1 MTKVLF
7 KRKTSDEIATLPVED
22 GALIYNY
29 ETGATYLDY
38 DDERIPTGGGMPTG
52 DTFPIGAITSYAGS
66 TAPTN
71 WLICDG
77 RAISRVTY
85 ADLFNAIGT
94 TYGAGDG
101 STTFNLP
108 NLKGKIPIGKDTT
121 QNEFDTLGETGGEK
135 IHTLTVDE
143 MPSHKH
149 NGIFEYY
156 SEREISNRSD
166 AGGGG
171 HDINYSSF
179 DGSMDNSY
187 SYLYTAD
194 AGGGQAHNNL
204 QPYIV
209 LNYIIKAFQSA
220 GTVANVS
227 AITTSSDT
235 DTYSCNYINQNN
247 TYSTSEIKTNKVWI
261 DDKPIYRKVISV
273 NSPAS
278 ADVYTTI
285 ANMGS
290 NVVDTLVSATSMILA
305 NYDANNQIF
314 YNLNIDESDANHY
327 CLIAYNRGNGNI
339 QAKVGTEFINK
350 NITIVLEYTKTTD
363 T

>member
-7 KRKTSDEIATLPVED
+7 KRKNSDEIANLPVED

-52 DTFPIGAITSYAGS
+52 DTFPIGAITSYAGN

-77 RAISRVTY
+77 SAISRVTY

-108 NLKGKIPIGKDTT
+108 NLKGKVPVGKDTT
-121 QNEFDTLGETGGEK
+121 QNEFDNLGEIGGEK
-135 IHTLTVDE
+135 THTLTIDE

-156 SEREISNRSD
+156 SEREISNRID
-166 AGGGG
+166 GGGGG
-171 HDINYSSF
+171 HNINYSSF

-194 AGGGQAHNNL
+194 AGGGQPHNNL

-209 LNYIIKAFQSA
+209 LNYIIKAFQSS
-220 GTVANVS
+220 GTVADVS
-227 AITTSSDT
+227 NITNISDT
-235 DTYSCNYINQNN
+235 DTYSCNYINSMDK
-247 TYSTSEIKTNKVWI
+247 YSTSELKTNKVWI
-261 DDKPIYRKVISV
+261 DGKPIYRKCITLT
-273 NSPAS
+273 N
-278 ADVYTTI
+278 VYTGYVEHYHGI
-285 ANMGS
+285 S
-290 NVVDTLVSATSMILA
+290 NVDNLISM
-305 NYDANNQIF
+305 
-314 YNLNIDESDANHY
+314 
-327 CLIAYNRGNGNI
+327 
-339 QAKVGTEFINK
+339 VGTLEYDDKIQYIPNVVCDNTTGYGAGFVDFKKSGTFHTLFGTSISTTNTVYV
-350 NITIVLEYTKTTD
+350 IFEYTKTTD
-363 T
+363 

>member
-7 KRKTSDEIATLPVED
+7 KRKTSDEIVNLPVED

-38 DDERIPTGGGMPTG
+38 DDERISTGGGMPTG

-85 ADLFNAIGT
+85 SDLFNAIGT

-108 NLKGKIPIGKDTT
+108 NLKGRVITGLDSSQT
-121 QNEFDTLGETGGEK
+121 EFDTLGETGGEK
-135 IHTLTVDE
+135 KHLLTDNE
-143 MPSHKH
+143 IPPLTTYAPSQTTGGNMAYLNDWSGYTGTGLGNIPITKTKTT
-149 NGIFEYY
+149 NA
-156 SEREISNRSD
+156 SE
-166 AGGGG
+166 
-171 HDINYSSF
+171 
-179 DGSMDNSY
+179 
-187 SYLYTAD
+187 
-194 AGGGQAHNNL
+194 HNNL
-204 QPYIV
+204 QPYIT

-227 AITTSSDT
+227 TTTTTSDT
-235 DTYSCNYINQNN
+235 DTYSCNYINSMDK
-247 TYSTSEIKTNKVWI
+247 YSTNEIKTNKIWI
-261 DDKPIYRKVISV
+261 DGKPIYRKV
-273 NSPAS
+273 
-278 ADVYTTI
+278 
-285 ANMGS
+285 
-290 NVVDTLVSATSMILA
+290 
-305 NYDANNQIF
+305 
-314 YNLNIDESDANHY
+314 LNIGTVDFYSSTDNHFTHGIDDLDTMLNVTY
-327 CLIAYNRGNGNI
+327 SMYFPGDNCYYKQWDKIITIKSSSTR
-339 QAKVGTEFINK
+339 VSFTTSSMSGTYVRFTNVK
-350 NITIVLEYTKTTD
+350 IVLEYTKTTD

>member
-7 KRKTSDEIATLPVED
+7 KRKNSDEIANLPVED

-52 DTFPIGAITSYAGS
+52 DTFPIGAISPYAGS
-66 TAPTN
+66 IAPTN

-77 RAISRVTY
+77 RAISRFTY
-85 ADLFNAIGT
+85 SDLFNAIGT
-94 TYGAGDG
+94 TYGSGDG
-101 STTFNLP
+101 NTTFNLP
-108 NLKGKIPIGKDTT
+108 NLKGRVPVGQDT
-121 QNEFDTLGETGGEK
+121 NDNDFDTLGETGGEK
-135 IHTLTVDE
+135 THTLTVDE
-143 MPSHKH
+143 MPSHH
-149 NGIFEYY
+149 
-156 SEREISNRSD
+156 
-166 AGGGG
+166 
-171 HDINYSSF
+171 HDIYV
-179 DGSMDNSY
+179 DEVG
-187 SYLYTAD
+187 T
-194 AGGGQAHNNL
+194 GGIWGPMSTQQQSLQRNAITGNTGGNQSHNNL
-204 QPYIV
+204 QPYIT
-209 LNYIIKAFQSA
+209 LNYIIKAFQSS

-227 AITTSSDT
+227 TATTTSDT

>member
-1 MTKVLF
+1 MKYTKTEWQNLPDTTTPITADRLNNIENGIEYLF
-7 KRKTSDEIATLPVED
+7 EHGVGGGDTLPIGVI
-22 GALIYNY
+22 LPH
-29 ETGATYLDY
+29 TSAT
-38 DDERIPTGGGMPTG
+38 IPSGYMV
-52 DTFPIGAITSYAGS
+52 
-66 TAPTN
+66 
-71 WLICDG
+71 CDG
-77 RAISRVTY
+77 SAISRTTY

-108 NLKGKIPIGKDTT
+108 NLKGKVPVGQDTT
-121 QNEFDTLGETGGEK
+121 QSEFDNLGETGGEK
-135 IHTLTVDE
+135 THTLTIEE

-220 GTVANVS
+220 GTVANVVN
-227 AITTSSDT
+227 ITTDSDT
-235 DTYSCNYINQNN
+235 DTYSCNYVN
-247 TYSTSEIKTNKVWI
+247 KTNEYSLNEISTHKKWI
-261 DDKPIYRKVISV
+261 DGKPIYRKVFTGNITDTTNSWVDLQKCNLVNVDNVVNISGIIKNTKTDGRVLPVSAYESTSYYCTFSYLGETDYLQCIV
-273 NSPAS
+273 NGWT
-278 ADVYTTI
+278 YTTFEFKYI
-285 ANMGS
+285 
-290 NVVDTLVSATSMILA
+290 VVI
-305 NYDANNQIF
+305 
-314 YNLNIDESDANHY
+314 
-327 CLIAYNRGNGNI
+327 
-339 QAKVGTEFINK
+339 
-350 NITIVLEYTKTTD
+350 EYTKTTD
-363 T
+363 